1 MHLLLEVHYALDL
14 AVCLLQFCQHLLAL
28 NRGLNRVVLCCSL
41 MGALMS
47 AAWVQ
52 CYELLVV
59 DSKAGGTIVAG
70 TMVAGSKT
78 IGSMVAIVLVAQ
90 QTSFIPEVFLD
101 DFKDPILEEVGRHLA
116 LLESIGYVVSDNLI
130 MYLIG

>member
-1 MHLLLEVHYALDL
+1 
-14 AVCLLQFCQHLLAL
+14 
-28 NRGLNRVVLCCSL
+28 
-41 MGALMS
+41 MGALVR

-78 IGSMVAIVLVAQ
+78 IGSMVTIVLVAQ

-101 DFKDPILEEVGRHLA
+101 DFQDSVLEEVGRNLA
-116 LLESIGYVVSDNLI
+116 LLESIGYVISDNLI